1 MHVRT
6 LVTAAV
12 VAALAAPAVADATVT
27 ITATGTG
34 SVKVVPKNR
43 HSNSSI
49 AAAEAAALKASVT
62 PALADAKARAQT
74 YASAAG
80 LALGPL
86 VAISD
91 QAPSE
96 GFFFPSTVPGP
107 FGTGKF
113 CGTERVEVGKA
124 QVKIIDGKKVVEPP
138 KKVRF
143 KKVHRCI
150 VPSPATTTLAVTY
163 SAD

>member
-49 AAAEAAALKASVT
+49 AAAEAAAHKASVT
-62 PALADAKARAQT
+62 PALADAKSRAQT

-80 LALGPL
+80 LTLGPL

-124 QVKIIDGKKVVEPP
+124 QVKIVDGKKVIEPP